1 MSWRVTVKKTI
12 TIEKETLLQPSTTG
26 QIINP
31 DLPVVSIALDIERE
45 QGAPHTH
52 PRAQLL
58 YSIQGVMRV
67 VTSLGTWLV
76 PSTQAVWIPSM
87 IEHQVIAN
95 EAIAL
100 RTIYV
105 DPAWTEGLP
114 NDCCVIAVSELL
126 RALILRAVKIGNSY
140 PSEGPERRLMDVILD
155 ELRQMKRAPLHL
167 PMPKHARVRK
177 VIDALIA
184 HPEDSRTIE
193 AWSAVVGSSPR
204 TLSRLFLKQTG
215 MSFGAWR
222 RRLRLMEAI
231 DRLGKGESV
240 TQVAFELGYQST
252 SAFSAMFRSELGVSP
267 KCYSLQ
273 ESTA

>member
-1 MSWRVTVKKTI
+1 MF
-12 TIEKETLLQPSTTG
+12 QPSLTG

-31 DLPVVSIALDIERE
+31 DLPVVSVALDLERE
-45 QGAPHTH
+45 IGAPHTH

-95 EAIAL
+95 EAISI

-114 NDCCVIAVSELL
+114 TECSVIAVGELL
-126 RALILRAVKIGNSY
+126 RALILRAVKIGNDY
-140 PSEGPERRLMDVILD
+140 PADGPERRLMHVILD
-155 ELRQMKRAPLHL
+155 ELRTMQEAPLHL
-167 PMPKHARVRK
+167 PMPKHPQVRK
-177 VIDALIA
+177 VIDALVKQPA
-184 HPEDSRTIE
+184 DPRTIDQ
-193 AWSAVVGSSPR
+193 WSAVVGSSPR
-204 TLSRLFLKQTG
+204 TLSRLFMKQTG

-231 DRLGKGESV
+231 DRLGRGEAV
-240 TQVAFELGYQST
+240 TRVAFELGYQST

-267 KCYSLQ
+267 KCYSIQ
-273 ESTA
+273 EGG

>member
-1 MSWRVTVKKTI
+1 MT
-12 TIEKETLLQPSTTG
+12 TTG
-26 QIINP
+26 QILNP
-31 DLPVVSIALDIERE
+31 DLPVVSVALDLERE
-45 QGAPHTH
+45 QGSPHTH

-95 EAIAL
+95 EAIAI
-100 RTIYV
+100 RSIYV

-114 NDCCVIAVSELL
+114 TQCCVIAVSELL

-140 PSEGPERRLMDVILD
+140 PPAGPERRLMDVILD
-155 ELRQMKRAPLHL
+155 ELRVIKSAPLHL
-167 PMPKHARVRK
+167 PMPKHPRVRK
-177 VIDALIA
+177 VIDALVNQ
-184 HPEDSRTIE
+184 PEDSRTITQW
-193 AWSAVVGSSPR
+193 AAVVGSSPR
-204 TLSRLFLKQTG
+204 TLSRLFMKQTG

-231 DRLGKGESV
+231 DRLAKGESV

-267 KCYSLQ
+267 KSYSLQ
-273 ESTA
+273 ESG